1 MKENKFDEQ
10 DVYAISEY
18 GKIVANIRFTL
29 EQLGQEDLELMS
41 NYLKYYSPACMKV
54 SILDLIDE
62 KLDGYKQM
70 DLEDALEE

>member
-29 EQLGQEDLELMS
+29 EQLGQEDLEL
-41 NYLKYYSPACMKV
+41 
-54 SILDLIDE
+54 ILDLINE